1 MRPIARKLLTVEYVA
16 VRTPLALLDGALR
29 RRLSEDS
36 PVRRAV
42 AAPIAAL
49 DGLAGRVLAEPAD
62 NRSRSS
68 RATSG
73 AGPQDAEVV
82 PDEQEQIAH
91 ALIEEV
97 EEQRRVLDEELI
109 ELDEDEQIAQ
119 AELRAKHL
127 AQELEEERRLKEQ
140 QERDAASS

>member
-16 VRTPLALLDGALR
+16 VRTPLALLDGTLR
-29 RRLSEDS
+29 KRLSEDS

-42 AAPIAAL
+42 AVPIAAL
-49 DGLAGRVLAEPAD
+49 DGLAGRLLAEPAD
-62 NRSRSS
+62 
-68 RATSG
+68 AGSG
-73 AGPQDAEVV
+73 SFRDTQGAESDV
-82 PDEQEQIAH
+82 PAAVPEEQEQIAE

-97 EEQRRVLDEELI
+97 EEQRRVVGEELI

-119 AELRAKHL
+119 AELMAKHR